1 MGQDLCADL
10 LNDYFFEKIEKPFQ
24 RMREN
29 FDRDLKTSS
38 FHIDIFFVNLKF
50 QTKHIILV
58 FGTLTQQHPPLSQ
71 KIIPFKIY
79 IIIYNLWDL
88 SDLLHGYKDL
98 NKFVAVKLNA
108 IQNRNTCAIYM
119 YIKIEH
125 YRSRGTKP

>member
-29 FDRDLKTSS
+29 FDSDLETSS

-71 KIIPFKIY
+71 KMIPFKIY

-88 SDLLHGYKDL
+88 SVLLHGYKDL
-98 NKFVAVKLNA
+98 NKFAAVKMNV
-108 IQNRNTCAIYM
+108 IQN
-119 YIKIEH
+119 IKYLCNLH
-125 YRSRGTKP
+125 VYKN

>member
-1 MGQDLCADL
+1 MGQDLCVDL

-58 FGTLTQQHPPLSQ
+58 
-71 KIIPFKIY
+71 Y
-79 IIIYNLWDL
+79 INPATPSSFPKNDSI
-88 SDLLHGYKDL
+88 
-98 NKFVAVKLNA
+98 
-108 IQNRNTCAIYM
+108 
-119 YIKIEH
+119 
-125 YRSRGTKP
+125 

>member
-29 FDRDLKTSS
+29 FDSDLKTSS

-58 FGTLTQQHPPLSQ
+58 FGTLTQPDPPLSQ
-71 KIIPFKIY
+71 KMITFKIY

-88 SDLLHGYKDL
+88 SVLLHGYKDL
-98 NKFVAVKLNA
+98 NKN
-108 IQNRNTCAIYM
+108 
-119 YIKIEH
+119 
-125 YRSRGTKP
+125 

>member
-50 QTKHIILV
+50 QTKHYTGIW
-58 FGTLTQQHPPLSQ
+58 
-71 KIIPFKIY
+71 Y
-79 IIIYNLWDL
+79 INPATP
-88 SDLLHGYKDL
+88 SSFPRKDS
-98 NKFVAVKLNA
+98 
-108 IQNRNTCAIYM
+108 I
-119 YIKIEH
+119 
-125 YRSRGTKP
+125 

>member
-71 KIIPFKIY
+71 KMIPFNIY

-88 SDLLHGYKDL
+88 SVLLHGYKDL
-98 NKFVAVKLNA
+98 NKN
-108 IQNRNTCAIYM
+108 
-119 YIKIEH
+119 
-125 YRSRGTKP
+125 

>member
-29 FDRDLKTSS
+29 FDSDLKTSS

-71 KIIPFKIY
+71 KMIPFKIY

-88 SDLLHGYKDL
+88 SVLLHGYKDL
-98 NKFVAVKLNA
+98 NKFAAVKMNV
-108 IQNRNTCAIYM
+108 IQN
-119 YIKIEH
+119 IKYLCNLH
-125 YRSRGTKP
+125 VYKN